1 MPQEVSKL
9 QSRRVAVT
17 HSGLSPCILSMLF
30 IELSGKRLLLRVR
43 LAEEGEISTAHYPA
57 EKTVPRTPTQIIIE
71 AGFSKD
77 NAIRSFPGAVTFQ
90 MKFDK

>member
-1 MPQEVSKL
+1 M
-9 QSRRVAVT
+9 T

-30 IELSGKRLLLRVR
+30 IARSGMRLLLPCQVSR
-43 LAEEGEISTAHYPA
+43 EGEISTAYYPA

-90 MKFDK
+90 MKF